1 MCYKQQ
7 NISHFFTIQVPEKE
21 ANHVKKDIN
30 NSNVASLFSK
40 QMAKSKI
47 TNNARKSHEKKKPFE
62 CDICNAGFTENA
74 LFIDHIS
81 SVHEGNKHDEG
92 VQMFIGLDTNINQYH
107 HIYKVSFLHFSIFV

>member
-1 MCYKQQ
+1 MSK
-7 NISHFFTIQVPEKE
+7 
-21 ANHVKKDIN
+21 KKDIN
-30 NSNVASLFSK
+30 NSNIASLFSK

-74 LFIDHIS
+74 LFIDHLS

-92 VQMFIGLDTNINQYH
+92 VQMCHKCSQLATHFCKTCQNKLYKLNI
-107 HIYKVSFLHFSIFV
+107 IAT